1 MDKRGLAAE
10 AAAEFT
16 DKSGCKLMSR
26 TIGGVEITDV
36 RITRP
41 QNGFQK
47 GRYITLSGEPH
58 APEMTYLFRRA
69 LLQLIPDKGRLFAVG
84 LGNPDITYD
93 RLGAAVIRSVAART
107 GRRYSLCAIEADVAA
122 RTGIDSARLVRAA
135 AREAKADCVIAFD
148 SLSCA
153 KPSGLGRTV
162 QLSDAG
168 IIPASGISHNGSG
181 NGGKM
186 PLTAETLGVPIV
198 AVGVPLVT
206 VLSSVTKN
214 NADTGYHI
222 SRADVDVLVKIWA
235 EVIGGAL
242 DSIVG

>member
-41 QNGFQK
+41 QNGFEK

-122 RTGIDSARLVRAA
+122 RTGIDSARVVRAA
-135 AREAKADCVIAFD
+135 AREANADCVIAFD
-148 SLSCA
+148 SLSCVQ
-153 KPSGLGRTV
+153 PGGLGRTV

-168 IIPASGISHNGSG
+168 IIPASGISHNGS
-181 NGGKM
+181 GKM

-214 NADTGYHI
+214 SADTGYHI

-242 DSIVG
+242 DGIVG